1 MTVKT
6 KDGPRNAYID
16 PESGLRFYTYQGRN
30 LPSVTSVRQ
39 MAGVPHGLM
48 NWMISQ
54 MLDRACGR
62 ILKDEAG
69 KEVGW
74 EPGQTDVLVAMLER
88 ERKPRE
94 RVVEKNRIR
103 EARKWLREATTEERD
118 RAAQK
123 GTDIHRAAEHN
134 VLPEDVPEE
143 IRAKL
148 RQYYSWLEDSG
159 ATILLKERQV
169 FNLTL
174 GYAGSFD
181 LICRFPNG
189 QVWIVDLKTGKGTY
203 SDHVLQQVA
212 YMMAEFVGDRG
223 VVDEEATRLLH
234 AVDGVAI
241 LHLRDDGW
249 TFIQP
254 TAGEAEWEAYRGL
267 LAFAGWTHAHPDAE
281 SFTAASREG
290 ADRYAEHAAEERR
303 RMVALHLQAHADQQ
317 ADDECEVCAFL
328 TGMVPA

>member
-212 YMMAEFVGDRG
+212 YLMAEFVGQDDAI
-223 VVDEEATRLLH
+223 DEEATELLH
-234 AVDGVAI
+234 RVTGVAI
-241 LHLRDDGW
+241 LHLQDDGW
-249 TFIQP
+249 SFKELDVDQRT
-254 TAGEAEWEAYRGL
+254 WEAFRGL
-267 LAFAGWTHAHPDAE
+267 LAFATWTADHSTAE
-281 SFTAASREG
+281 SFTAVAHEG
-290 ADRYAEHAAEERR
+290 SHQPEEAA
-303 RMVALHLQAHADQQ
+303 
-317 ADDECEVCAFL
+317 
-328 TGMVPA
+328 